1 MNMQPKQNPKDWK
14 SITIYMIPVIALVLA
29 NVLQI
34 QDVAEVERNV
44 TAIATSG
51 MAVVGGIITF
61 IGIIKN
67 NNKNGDKSIRK

>member
-1 MNMQPKQNPKDWK
+1 MKTQTPKDWK
-14 SITIYMIPVIALVLA
+14 SVIVYMIPVIALVLA
-29 NVLQI
+29 NILQI

-44 TAIATSG
+44 TAIVTSG
-51 MAVVGGIITF
+51 MATVAGIITF